1 MPTEK
6 HGLRE
11 RKKAESRLAISNVA
25 TKMFIERGFD
35 DVTVAEVAAA
45 ANVSVATVFNYF
57 ETKEELFFDRE
68 GEVIDAQRRAIL
80 GREAGETI
88 TSVLHREFLAAID
101 AGVPPLMAHGAS
113 FLRTIEGSSA
123 LRARLRLGFE
133 KAEALL
139 AETLAEETGAAAG
152 DPTPQIVAAMLVAI
166 ERTLMERAGA
176 AALRGDAVAP
186 TKRKLRQMC
195 DRAFVL
201 LEGGTRGYGKKPVN
215 GLGRSRRRRGGS
227 GRREFPTSR
236 PY

>member
-1 MPTEK
+1 MTTEK
-6 HGLRE
+6 PGLRE
-11 RKKAESRLAISNVA
+11 RKKAQSRLAISNVA

-45 ANVSVATVFNYF
+45 ADVSVATIFNYF

-68 GEVIDAQRRAIL
+68 GQVIEAQRRFIL
-80 GREAGETI
+80 ERKAGETI
-88 TSVLHREFLAAID
+88 TSVLHREVLAAIE
-101 AGVPPLMAHGAS
+101 AGVPPLMAQGAS

-139 AETLAEETGAAAG
+139 AETIAEETEAVAG

-166 ERTLMERAGA
+166 QRTLLESAGA
-176 AALRGDAVAP
+176 AALRRDAVAS
-186 TKRKLRQMC
+186 TKRRLRQAC

-201 LEGGTRGYGKKPVN
+201 LEGGMRGYGKKKA
-215 GLGRSRRRRGGS
+215 GGRGGVRRGE
-227 GRREFPTSR
+227 R
-236 PY
+236 